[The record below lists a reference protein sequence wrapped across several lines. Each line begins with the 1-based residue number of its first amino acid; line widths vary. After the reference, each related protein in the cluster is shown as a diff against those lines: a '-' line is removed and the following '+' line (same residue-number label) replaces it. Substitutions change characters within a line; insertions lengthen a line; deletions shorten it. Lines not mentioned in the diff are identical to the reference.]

1 MQSIGIRELKEHTS
15 QVLRRV
21 REKGQSLQ
29 VTYRGQVIAL
39 ILPAPSS
46 KPKAK
51 DLETYW
57 TDLDQLSAEIGAHWP
72 AGVSATDAVREGRR
86 EL

>member
-39 ILPAPSS
+39 ILPAASS
-46 KPKAK
+46 KPKVK
-51 DLETYW
+51 DLEKYW
-57 TDLDQLSAEIGAHWP
+57 TDLDQLSAEISAHCP
-72 AGVSATDAVREGRR
+72 PRISATDTVREGRR

>member
-1 MQSIGIRELKEHTS
+1 MQSVGIRELKEHTS
-15 QVLRRV
+15 QILRRV
-21 REKGQSLQ
+21 REKGQSMQ

-39 ILPAPSS
+39 ILPAPTT

-57 TDLDQLSAEIGAHWP
+57 SDLDQLSAEIGAHWP

>member
-29 VTYRGQVIAL
+29 VTYRGHVIAL
-39 ILPAPSS
+39 ILPAPAS
-46 KPKAK
+46 KTKAK

-57 TDLDQLSAEIGAHWP
+57 ADLDQLSVEIGAHWP
-72 AGVSATDAVREGRR
+72 KGLSASDAVREGRR

>member
-15 QVLRRV
+15 QILRRV

-51 DLETYW
+51 DLEIYW

-72 AGVSATDAVREGRR
+72 TDVSATDAVCEGRR

>member
-15 QVLRRV
+15 QILRRV

-39 ILPAPSS
+39 ILPAPST

-57 TDLDQLSAEIGAHWP
+57 TELDQLSAEIGAHWP
-72 AGVSATDAVREGRR
+72 TGVSATDAVHEGRR